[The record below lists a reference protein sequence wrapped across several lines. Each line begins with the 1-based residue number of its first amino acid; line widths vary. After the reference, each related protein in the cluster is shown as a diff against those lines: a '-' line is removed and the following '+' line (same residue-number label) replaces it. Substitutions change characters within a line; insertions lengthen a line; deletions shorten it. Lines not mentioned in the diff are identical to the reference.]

1 VVLGVLAGVL
11 FIDREKAVEEVSQ
24 PATMNTTA
32 DTAQP
37 DKAEQTSTAEGAGQ
51 AASPDAGNA
60 GAQQDQSKPST
71 TADIKAV
78 DAPGIPST
86 NGSTLP
92 ASEPKSAEPATGA
105 QPNVVVLEPPA
116 AKPSEQ
122 TPQAPTEQPAPK
134 AEPPQDT
141 AQPPSEPRSAE
152 QVAEAK
158 PNVAVAEP
166 PAAPPPAETPQVPE
180 DQPAPTPEPP
190 KDTAVLGQ
198 PRPPQTLS
206 IPQQMESY
214 VVNYQGGDCF
224 FVQPRDMLSTPV
236 RILGMGASADIFE
249 SFMASFMSR
258 FGSEPFITLNMVTP
272 RQCPAVDALR
282 HLTAA
287 ASDGGLSL
295 SIEST
300 LLSAGGALNGQ
311 IAGAQGR
318 HVDLLFVSDKGETF
332 KLTSLVEGRKFSVQ
346 FGRNSVPAAREPLP
360 QLLLLVASDRE
371 LTSLSALNERQPQPA
386 DLVFSALLKEA
397 AQGADVSMEERYF
410 KIQR

>member
-1 VVLGVLAGVL
+1 MVLGVLAGVL
-11 FIDREKAVEEVSQ
+11 FIDREKAVKEMSQ
-24 PATMNTTA
+24 PATKNTAA

-37 DKAEQTSTAEGAGQ
+37 DKAEQISTAEEAGQ

-60 GAQQDQSKPST
+60 GALQDQSKPST
-71 TADIKAV
+71 PADIKAGE
-78 DAPGIPST
+78 APGIPST
-86 NGSTLP
+86 NGSTSP
-92 ASEPKSAEPATGA
+92 VSEPKSAEPATVA

-116 AKPSEQ
+116 AKRSEQ
-122 TPQAPTEQPAPK
+122 SPQVPAEQPAPK
-134 AEPPQDT
+134 AEPPQD
-141 AQPPSEPRSAE
+141 ADQPPSEPRSAE
-152 QVAEAK
+152 QAAEAQ

-236 RILGMGASADIFE
+236 RILGMGASTDIFE
-249 SFMASFMSR
+249 RFLVSFMSR
-258 FGSEPFITLNMVTP
+258 FGTEPFITLNQVSP
-272 RQCPAVDALR
+272 RQCSAVDALR

-300 LLSAGGALNGQ
+300 LLPAGGALNGQ

-318 HVDLLFVSDKGETF
+318 HLDLLFVSDKGETF
-332 KLTSLVEGRKFSVQ
+332 KLTSLVEGGKFSVR
-346 FGRNSVPAAREPLP
+346 FGRDSVPAAGEPLP
-360 QLLLLVASDRE
+360 QLLLLVASNQE
-371 LTSLSALNERQPQPA
+371 LASLSAINERQSQPA
-386 DLVFSALLKEA
+386 DLVFSALLEEA
-397 AQGADVSMEERYF
+397 ARGAGVSMEARYF